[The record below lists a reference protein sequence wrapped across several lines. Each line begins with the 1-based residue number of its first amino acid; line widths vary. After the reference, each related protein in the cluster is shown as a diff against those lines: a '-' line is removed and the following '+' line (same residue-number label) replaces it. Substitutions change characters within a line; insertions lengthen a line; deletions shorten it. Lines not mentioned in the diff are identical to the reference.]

1 MDNCNIDGYEKL
13 AAAVVERAIS
23 DYRSALKRLKR
34 KPHDLAAKRMKNDC
48 ERFFLDEITI
58 YSNIDGKTIMRM
70 VKEQVKSES

>member
-34 KPHDLAAKRMKNDC
+34 KPHDLATKRMKNDC

>member
-70 VKEQVKSES
+70 VKERVKSES

>member
-13 AAAVVERAIS
+13 AASVVERAIS